1 MEHIN
6 KEVKTNVT
14 NEELMQ
20 KVVGLEKELKRANS
34 NIALALTTLTTVYA
48 YEQAKLEQKVKERTA
63 TDTEKEINKLYKYA
77 DIAVSG
83 AIKEQQSKMLGEI
96 KEKGRFEE
104 FKNFSSIMD
113 LIISGF

>member
-1 MEHIN
+1 MEN

-34 NIALALTTLTTVYA
+34 NITLALTTLTTVYA
-48 YEQAKLEQKVKERTA
+48 YEQSKLEQKVKEGTA

-83 AIKEQQSKMLGEI
+83 AIKEQQSKMLVEI
-96 KEKGRFEE
+96 KEKGRLEE